1 MDTLNSWKA
10 ATKNTPKSCVCNVH
24 ATPYTKNNNNN
35 NNKKKSTALSTNQ
48 NLLYNGAVYNH
59 TYIYIWLWRSRLS
72 NAHTQSRR
80 CLAALE
86 TCLRKFLAITL
97 TLCSLLDVFLP
108 ATKTHCKW
116 RNSNH
121 IPANR
126 RLKFT
131 PKWNNIVMKLHF
143 STMYAW
149 QDFRMTFCSEIFI
162 KIVASCER
170 GACVRPSC
178 KDDQNTN
185 FAGVFHCCCR
195 WQFCTLDSLNVHI
208 SHEEVE

>member
-1 MDTLNSWKA
+1 MCTRRHIQRI
-10 ATKNTPKSCVCNVH
+10 TIIIII
-24 ATPYTKNNNNN
+24 
-35 NNKKKSTALSTNQ
+35 KKRAQHSAQIRIYCTTELFTII
-48 NLLYNGAVYNH
+48 H
-59 TYIYIWLWRSRLS
+59 IYIYIWLWRSRLS

-195 WQFCTLDSLNVHI
+195 WQFCTLDSLNVHT
-208 SHEEVE
+208 